1 MVASDWSTPDHVITV
16 EQSEAPRA
24 PVSRFYSRPFLRR
37 YFGGDW
43 KPGSLDN
50 NLFGINGHIRP
61 FKVQISKVNFN
72 MRLT

>member
-1 MVASDWSTPDHVITV
+1 MLVSDWWTHDHVITV
-16 EQSEAPRA
+16 DKSEAPRT
-24 PVSRFYSRPFLRR
+24 PVLRKFSRR